1 MVVAFLELAIKVF
14 TLQVLQCL
22 NLALQSPLLASKS
35 EVHIRHLSM
44 FNGIHQG
51 VQGVQKVAQT
61 KDLASQ
67 R

>member
-1 MVVAFLELAIKVF
+1 LVVAFLELAIKVF
-14 TLQVLQCL
+14 TRQVLQCL
-22 NLALQSPLLASKS
+22 NLAVQSPLLASKS
-35 EVHIRHLSM
+35 EAHIHRLSM

-51 VQGVQKVAQT
+51 LQKVAQT